1 MSNLKF
7 QNSKQQQQLSDEN
20 DVFHELEPKQNE
32 VYWKVFFSDQ
42 KLFILEK
49 IQANLIIIDAR
60 TKGVAKLGLKNNG
73 SGQSLNEQVMGRP

>member
-7 QNSKQQQQLSDEN
+7 QNSKQQQFSDEN
-20 DVFHELEPKQNE
+20 DIFHELEPKQNE
-32 VYWKVFFSDQ
+32 VYWKVFFSDG

-49 IQANLIIIDAR
+49 IQANLLIIDAH

-73 SGQSLNEQVMGRP
+73 SGQSLNEQVMGPP